1 MTIDAL
7 EQRLRD
13 LTIPVPDAG
22 PISARALAGCRGRR
36 RRLKLRV
43 AAAPGA
49 LILLIAMV
57 AYFVPA
63 ADTAAANVPIAGDLL
78 RNAGLVAARDRI
90 TSVGDRATSSG
101 YTITLV
107 GAYADST
114 RTVLLVRSNPASLPG
129 FGKPQ
134 LTDQFGRTYD
144 YQGGTTDMRN
154 GEESM
159 QFDALAWPD
168 ALTGARITLHTS
180 SLEPIPQ
187 DQGLP
192 RSVSG
197 DWTLHAIIGVDESR
211 RLPLPA
217 PASLGKVQFRFTSVT
232 YTPATISIDLV
243 ETGLT
248 AGELDARIPDGG
260 KGTAAF
266 DIFLYDPGGQVINGT
281 WGWGGDGSTTVQIHL
296 LAYRVSG
303 AGRYVLR
310 VSYVGEGSFERE
322 LNIRN

>member
-1 MTIDAL
+1 MTINAL
-7 EQRLRD
+7 EQRLRE
-13 LTIPVPDAG
+13 LTVPGLDPG
-22 PISARALAGCRGRR
+22 RISARALAAARGRR
-36 RRLKLRV
+36 RRLNFRI
-43 AAAPGA
+43 AAPAA
-49 LILLIAMV
+49 LILLVGLV

-101 YTITLV
+101 FTITLV

-129 FGKPQ
+129 FGEPQ
-134 LTDQFGRTYD
+134 LTDQFGRTYH

-168 ALTGARITLHTS
+168 ALTGARIRLHLS

-187 DQGLP
+187 DAGIP
-192 RSVSG
+192 RRIAG
-197 DWTLHAIIGVDESR
+197 DWTLHAIIGVDESKS
-211 RLPLPA
+211 LPLPA
-217 PASLGKVQFRFTSVT
+217 PASLGKAQFRFTSVV
-232 YTPATISIDLV
+232 YTPATISVDLI

-248 AGELDARIPDGG
+248 ADELDARIPDGG

-266 DIFLYDPGGQVINGT
+266 DIFLYDPGGEVINGT
-281 WGWGGDGSTTVQIHL
+281 WGWGGDGSTTVQIDF

-310 VSYVGEGSFERE
+310 VSYVGGGSFERE